1 MIKKFMIAVV
11 AVTLVSFQVLAKT
24 TKSNEEAPTLLSNT
38 SSSGMGLS
46 MESLKGL
53 SIVGAYDTSDDAK
66 LKNGTIQTDKS
77 FAVGA
82 EYEFSQFAPGIAWQV
97 GGLYEFK
104 KEIENSNGA
113 KYQLWTGY
121 AELVGKMTQ
130 KIKIFGGLN
139 YNNPDLSGAQGAK
152 LDGDFG
158 YQFGASYMPAKNFA
172 MDIRYRQIKMDYE
185 ESGFDD
191 FGAPAKFKSSVKSDG
206 LMFSGRYM
214 F

>member
-1 MIKKFMIAVV
+1 MIKKIMIAIV
-11 AVTLVSFQVLAKT
+11 ALNLVSFQVLAKT
-24 TKSNEEAPTLLSNT
+24 TKSNEQSPTLLSNT
-38 SSSGMGLS
+38 TSSGTGFS

-66 LKNGTIQTDKS
+66 IKGGTIQTDKS

-82 EYEFSQFAPGIAWQV
+82 EYEFSQIAPGIAWQV
-97 GGLYEFK
+97 GALYEFK

-121 AELVGKMTQ
+121 AELVGKLTQ

-139 YNNPDLSGAQGAK
+139 YNRPDLSGADGAD

-158 YQFGASYMPAKNFA
+158 YQFGASYMPTKNFA
-172 MDIRYRQIKMDYE
+172 MDVRFRQIKMDYE
-185 ESGFDD
+185 ESGVDD
-191 FGAPAKFKSSVKSDG
+191 FGTPAKFTTSVKSDG
-206 LMFSGRYM
+206 LMFGGRYM